1 MKKDASPKRASYIT
15 GPDGQVLTE
24 AGLPAAKTRRWVAR
38 RKAEVIAAVRGGLLN
53 LNQACERYQ
62 ISGEEFVAWDRA
74 YERNGLSGLR
84 ACRSRS
90 KSNGVTSAPDRVI
103 PDQVIKV

>member
-1 MKKDASPKRASYIT
+1 MKKDASPKRASYVT

-53 LNQACERYQ
+53 LSQACDRYQ
-62 ISGEEFVAWDRA
+62 ISSEEYVAWDRA
-74 YERNGLSGLR
+74 YEKRGLAGLR
-84 ACRSRS
+84 ACRGRS
-90 KSNGVTSAPDRVI
+90 KLNGVTSAPD
-103 PDQVIKV
+103 QVIKV